1 MGPAG
6 SGGRA
11 GIGMKKLRTV
21 VQIAFTI
28 FTNGY
33 AYGFLNGKIYQGSLK
48 YSCPYTA

>member
-21 VQIAFTI
+21 VQIAFMNDAVASKTQ
-28 FTNGY
+28 FG
-33 AYGFLNGKIYQGSLK
+33 LEPVS
-48 YSCPYTA
+48 